1 VENANLVSGRER
13 VRRTA
18 ATESTTKATRRG
30 ARGVFVG
37 SLWLASALM
46 LACATGCDADKPVAS
61 APTKTVADYFEIRV
75 GGRPVRMQI
84 AVREA
89 EMARGL
95 MDRRDLGRDEGM
107 LFVYDR
113 PQRMGFWM
121 RNTPTPLDIGF
132 FSRQGVLEEIYPM
145 HPFDESSVQ
154 SRGTMLSFALEVNQG
169 WFREHGVKPGAQLDL
184 KALAAALEARG
195 FEPRRFG
202 LEE

>member
-1 VENANLVSGRER
+1 MNHRSGG
-13 VRRTA
+13 TG
-18 ATESTTKATRRG
+18 RRG
-30 ARGVFVG
+30 AGGALAR
-37 SLWLASALM
+37 SLWLVGALV
-46 LACATGCDADKPVAS
+46 LAMVPGCDADRPIAS
-61 APTKTVADYFEIRV
+61 APVKTVADYFEIRV
-75 GGRPVRMQI
+75 GDRPVRMQL

-95 MDRRDLGRDEGM
+95 MDRRDLGRNEGM

-132 FSRQGVLEEIYPM
+132 FNRHGMLEEIYPL

-154 SRGTMLSFALEVNQG
+154 SRSAMLSFALEVNQG
-169 WFREHGVKPGAQLDL
+169 WFRENGVKPGAQLDL
-184 KALAAALEARG
+184 KALATALKARG